1 MDKIEF
7 LKLGYKIKYERV
19 KKKISQL
26 DLSLK
31 TGLTTRTISRIEC
44 GTIDP
49 KYSTL
54 LKISN
59 ALNLNITE
67 LLDFKL
73 L

>member
-1 MDKIEF
+1 MDETDF
-7 LKLGYKIKYERV
+7 LKLGSKIKYERV

-26 DLSLK
+26 DLSLR

-54 LKISN
+54 VKIAK
-59 ALNLNITE
+59 ALDLEIKE
-67 LLDFKL
+67 LLDFTL
-73 L
+73 

>member
-1 MDKIEF
+1 MKDNEF
-7 LKLGYKIKYERV
+7 LKLGHKIKFERSQR
-19 KKKISQL
+19 KISQL
-26 DLSLK
+26 ELSLK

-54 LKISN
+54 SKI
-59 ALNLNITE
+59 AEAFGITLIE

-73 L
+73 